1 MKNFLARLKNLI
13 FFKKKCCSIKIFCI
27 FAAQLKTK
35 KNMKAI
41 EILKL
46 IESYRIP
53 SEYYRII
60 SKWDKFDIID
70 VCENNNVDFE
80 TCVFRS
86 YFLSERK
93 NIQMLANAENFLM
106 FFDDEITS
114 AFPQEEV
121 FLQGEQKTTKRVVYF
136 IVIE

>member
-1 MKNFLARLKNLI
+1 
-13 FFKKKCCSIKIFCI
+13 
-27 FAAQLKTK
+27 
-35 KNMKAI
+35 MKAI

-46 IESYRIP
+46 IEAYQIP
-53 SEYYRII
+53 SDYFRII

-80 TCVFRS
+80 TCIFRS

-93 NIQMLANAENFLM
+93 NIKMLANAENFLM

-114 AFPQEEV
+114 AFPQDEV
-121 FLQGEQKTTKRVVYF
+121 FLQGEQKETKRVVYF

>member
-1 MKNFLARLKNLI
+1 
-13 FFKKKCCSIKIFCI
+13 
-27 FAAQLKTK
+27 
-35 KNMKAI
+35 MKAI
-41 EILKL
+41 DVLKL

-80 TCVFRS
+80 TCIFRS

-106 FFDDEITS
+106 FFADEITS

-121 FLQGEQKTTKRVVYF
+121 FLQGETKTTKRVVYF

>member
-1 MKNFLARLKNLI
+1 
-13 FFKKKCCSIKIFCI
+13 
-27 FAAQLKTK
+27 
-35 KNMKAI
+35 MKAI

-60 SKWDKFDIID
+60 SKWDNFDIID
-70 VCENNNVDFE
+70 VCKNNNVDFE

-86 YFLSERK
+86 YLLSKRE
-93 NIQMLANAENFLM
+93 NIQMLANAENFLI
-106 FFDDEITS
+106 FFSDEITS

-121 FLQGEQKTTKRVVYF
+121 FLQGEHKETNRVVYF

>member
-1 MKNFLARLKNLI
+1 
-13 FFKKKCCSIKIFCI
+13 
-27 FAAQLKTK
+27 
-35 KNMKAI
+35 MKAI

-46 IESYRIP
+46 IEAYQIP
-53 SEYYRII
+53 SDYYRII
-60 SKWDKFDIID
+60 QKSDNFDIID

-80 TCVFRS
+80 TCVFRR
-86 YFLSERK
+86 YFLSKRES
-93 NIQMLANAENFLM
+93 IQMLANAENFLM

-121 FLQGEQKTTKRVVYF
+121 FLQGEQKETKRVVYF

>member
-1 MKNFLARLKNLI
+1 
-13 FFKKKCCSIKIFCI
+13 
-27 FAAQLKTK
+27 
-35 KNMKAI
+35 MKAI

-46 IESYRIP
+46 IEAYQIP
-53 SEYYRII
+53 SDYYRII
-60 SKWDKFDIID
+60 QKSDNFDIID

-86 YFLSERK
+86 YFLSKRE

-121 FLQGEQKTTKRVVYF
+121 FLQGEQKETKRVVYF

>member
-1 MKNFLARLKNLI
+1 
-13 FFKKKCCSIKIFCI
+13 
-27 FAAQLKTK
+27 
-35 KNMKAI
+35 MKAI
-41 EILKL
+41 EILKT
-46 IESYRIP
+46 IKEHRIP
-53 SEYYRII
+53 EEYYRII
-60 SKWDKFDIID
+60 QKSDNFDIID
-70 VCENNNVDFE
+70 VCKNNNVDFE

-86 YFLSERK
+86 YFLSKRE
-93 NIQMLANAENFLM
+93 NIQMLANAENLLM

>member
-1 MKNFLARLKNLI
+1 
-13 FFKKKCCSIKIFCI
+13 
-27 FAAQLKTK
+27 
-35 KNMKAI
+35 MKAI
-41 EILKL
+41 DILKT
-46 IESYRIP
+46 IKEHRIP

-60 SKWDKFDIID
+60 SKSDNFDIID

-93 NIQMLANAENFLM
+93 NIQMLANAENLLM

-121 FLQGEQKTTKRVVYF
+121 FLQGEQKTTKRVIYF

>member
-1 MKNFLARLKNLI
+1 
-13 FFKKKCCSIKIFCI
+13 
-27 FAAQLKTK
+27 
-35 KNMKAI
+35 MKAI
-41 EILKL
+41 DVLKL
-46 IESYRIP
+46 IEAYRIP

-70 VCENNNVDFE
+70 DCENNNVDFE

-121 FLQGEQKTTKRVVYF
+121 FLQGEQKETKRVVYF

>member
-1 MKNFLARLKNLI
+1 
-13 FFKKKCCSIKIFCI
+13 
-27 FAAQLKTK
+27 
-35 KNMKAI
+35 MKAI
-41 EILKL
+41 DVLKL

-93 NIQMLANAENFLM
+93 NIQMLANAENLLM
-106 FFDDEITS
+106 FFADEITS

-121 FLQGEQKTTKRVVYF
+121 FLQGEQKITKRVVYF

>member
-1 MKNFLARLKNLI
+1 
-13 FFKKKCCSIKIFCI
+13 
-27 FAAQLKTK
+27 
-35 KNMKAI
+35 MKAI
-41 EILKL
+41 DVLKL

-80 TCVFRS
+80 TCIFRS

-106 FFDDEITS
+106 FFADEITS

-121 FLQGEQKTTKRVVYF
+121 FLQGEQKETKRVVYF